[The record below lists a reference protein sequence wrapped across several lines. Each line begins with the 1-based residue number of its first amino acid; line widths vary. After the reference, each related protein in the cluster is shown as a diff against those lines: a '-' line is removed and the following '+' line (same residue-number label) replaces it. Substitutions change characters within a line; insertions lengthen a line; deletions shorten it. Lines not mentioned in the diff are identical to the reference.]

1 MQWPKGIP
9 ALCVFL
15 VPVSDQWLILA
26 DIEPCMKDLHID
38 FEKIFNPQIGDEHV
52 PGRVRHDQRNSA
64 GYSYLLRR
72 HTTGPKH
79 WDFIISDLHR
89 ISVFGGFKIEDP
101 EFLGGANMN
110 GFPMSEVERPR

>member
-26 DIEPCMKDLHID
+26 GIEPWMKSLLIG

-52 PGRVRHDQRNSA
+52 PGRVRHHERGLA
-64 GYSYLLRR
+64 GSRHLLRR
-72 HTTGPKH
+72 HTAGPKH
-79 WDFIISDLHR
+79 WDFIISNLHR
-89 ISVFGGFKIEDP
+89 ISVFGELKIRDP

-110 GFPMSEVERPR
+110 GFPMSKVERPR